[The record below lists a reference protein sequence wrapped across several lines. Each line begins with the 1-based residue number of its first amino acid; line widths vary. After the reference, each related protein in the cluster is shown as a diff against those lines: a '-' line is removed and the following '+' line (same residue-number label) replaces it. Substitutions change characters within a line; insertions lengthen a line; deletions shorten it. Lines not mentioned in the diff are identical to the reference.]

1 LETLSQILT
10 SHITRTPGMQVQDL
24 YKLLHQAALGSEHAV
39 RDEKAAR
46 NSLEREL
53 AEMCTGPD
61 DPLIDPLSPDGQI
74 LRVHLRPYI
83 RGGKDPETLLRA
95 FIQTANE
102 WCGSPKKLKE
112 YGAVAARITQA
123 GTGLIRREEIEAY
136 FSELEEQ
143 EFPAV
148 HHSDV
153 YKRLY
158 RPAYRVVARHYLENI

>member
-1 LETLSQILT
+1 
-10 SHITRTPGMQVQDL
+10 MQVQDL

-46 NSLEREL
+46 NFLERDL
-53 AEMCTGPD
+53 AEMCTSPD
-61 DPLIDPLSPDGQI
+61 DPLIDLLSPDGQI

-83 RGGKDPETLLRA
+83 QAGKDPEKLLRA

-102 WCGSPKKLKE
+102 WCGSPEKLKE
-112 YGAVAARITQA
+112 YCSVAARITQA
-123 GTGLIRREEIEAY
+123 GTGLIRREDCEAY

-143 EFPAV
+143 EFPAG

-153 YKRLY
+153 Y
-158 RPAYRVVARHYLENI
+158 